1 MRTISIIRPP
11 DRSPID
17 TQFYGWTR
25 SPLCLCHESTS
36 TRYLHETHCLYLQ
49 EKFKSVH
56 VPKNCILHPRTT
68 PSSPPSPKPYKSRLA
83 SSPAQHLLIISLIG
97 PSSIPLGFSYL
108 FSIVCLTP
116 TSISPSSIPY
126 LFKSL
131 GISNFSNSK
140 FRPLTASPFP
150 SGSACANNSI
160 ARGAAGALK
169 ARA

>member
-68 PSSPPSPKPYKSRLA
+68 PSSPPSPSPLQILPRLLT
-83 SSPAQHLLIISLIG
+83 SPTPPNHLPDRPLLNLPRIL
-97 PSSIPLGFSYL
+97 IPLL
-108 FSIVCLTP
+108 HRLLN
-116 TSISPSSIPY
+116 PY
-126 LFKSL
+126 LN
-131 GISNFSNSK
+131 I
-140 FRPLTASPFP
+140 PLFHPVPLQIPRHIQF
-150 SGSACANNSI
+150 
-160 ARGAAGALK
+160 LQQQV
-169 ARA
+169 